1 MSDRLASSLVR
12 TAARV
17 RGTARACLRVEGAL
31 SALSSGLPYRIYDCA
46 LTPELS
52 GQDTNDAR
60 SQLGAIEVPATN
72 IAHDV
77 HDNQRGRLP
86 SASLYRMT
94 KKAPF
99 RAPFAGL
106 ALF

>member
-1 MSDRLASSLVR
+1 MTANGGQDSRKNHAHICASK
-12 TAARV
+12 
-17 RGTARACLRVEGAL
+17 AL

-77 HDNQRGRLP
+77 HDNQPGRLP